1 MMEKARTDCM
11 DTYTDLTQYKPNAV
25 AKLMDALVMA
35 VLAMAECGNSRPASG
50 SEHHMS
56 HFLEMDFVSRG
67 ERVPL
72 HGVKV
77 AIGTLI
83 SIELYNYLKDNAVQF
98 NNCEKVYELVD
109 KLPKVEQVKNM
120 LVGMGCP
127 VRFSEIGVRENTFL
141 EMIEKAHTVRDR
153 YTVLTLINQ
162 LGIADKVKP
171 ILLEKY
177 F

>member
-1 MMEKARTDCM
+1 MLDAVQECM
-11 DTYTDLTQYKPNAV
+11 DNYQGIKNYEGDAIE
-25 AKLMDALVMA
+25 KLMSALVTA
-35 VLAMAECGNSRPASG
+35 GLSMAECGNSRPASG
-50 SEHHMS
+50 SEHHIS

-127 VRFSEIGVRENTFL
+127 VRFSEIGVRETTFL